1 MNERSYMLEND
12 KISKVLM
19 KLSLPATVG
28 MVVNALYNIVDT
40 IFIGRGVGTI
50 AIGALAIA
58 FPVQMIIMAIAQT
71 VGIGGASAVSR
82 SLGAKDVERADK
94 VAGNSFSSVF
104 IVSIITAFL
113 SFIFIEPIL
122 KIFGATD
129 NLLPYGV
136 EYLRIILIG
145 SIYFPFVV
153 CANNLIRAEGNAKV
167 SMVIMVI
174 GTGLNIILDPLFIF
188 VFNMGIG
195 GAAWATIISQ
205 FASLIYV
212 ILYMYGGKSSLK
224 VRFRHLKLEWA
235 IIKEIFTVGFSSFAR
250 QGAGSIVAIVVNN
263 SLKFYGG
270 DVAISIFGTVNK
282 VIMFLFM
289 PLFGVVQGMQPIV
302 GYNYG
307 AKKFERVKET
317 VKLSIIVTTI
327 LATTSVLIGE
337 LFPNLIMRVFT
348 KDMYFIENS
357 ASVLRI
363 IIAGIPV
370 IGIQVVGATLFQSIG
385 KAIPSLTMS
394 LLRQVLFL
402 IPLVLILPRIGNLG
416 LLGIWIAYPIADILA
431 TFVTGFLLKKEMKSM
446 YSLE

>member
-1 MNERSYMLEND
+1 
-12 KISKVLM
+12 
-19 KLSLPATVG
+19 
-28 MVVNALYNIVDT
+28 
-40 IFIGRGVGTI
+40 
-50 AIGALAIA
+50 
-58 FPVQMIIMAIAQT
+58 
-71 VGIGGASAVSR
+71 
-82 SLGAKDVERADK
+82 
-94 VAGNSFSSVF
+94 
-104 IVSIITAFL
+104 
-113 SFIFIEPIL
+113 
-122 KIFGATD
+122 
-129 NLLPYGV
+129 
-136 EYLRIILIG
+136 
-145 SIYFPFVV
+145 
-153 CANNLIRAEGNAKV
+153 
-167 SMVIMVI
+167 MVIMVI

-385 KAIPSLTMS
+385 KAIHYLTMS

>member
-1 MNERSYMLEND
+1 MNERSYMLENE

-28 MVVNALYNIVDT
+28 MIVNALYNIVDT

-58 FPVQMIIMAIAQT
+58 FPIQMIIMAIAQT
-71 VGIGGASAVSR
+71 VGVGGASALSR
-82 SLGAKDVERADK
+82 SLGAKDIERADK
-94 VAGNSFSSVF
+94 VAGNSFISVF
-104 IVSIITAFL
+104 IVSIITVVF
-113 SFIFIEPIL
+113 SFIFMEPIL
-122 KIFGATD
+122 RLFGATE
-129 NLLPYGV
+129 NILPYAM
-136 EYLRIILIG
+136 EYLKVILLG
-145 SIYFPFVV
+145 SLYFPFVV
-153 CANNLIRAEGNAKV
+153 CANNLIRAEGNAKA
-167 SMVIMVI
+167 SMIIMVI

-188 VFNMGIG
+188 VFNMGIA

-205 FASLIYV
+205 FASLVYV
-212 ILYMYGGKSSLK
+212 GIYMYGGKSALK
-224 VRFRHLKLEWA
+224 IRIRHLKLEGS
-235 IIKEIFTVGFSSFAR
+235 IVKEIFTVGFSSFTR
-250 QGAGSIVAIVVNN
+250 QAAGSVVAIVVNN

-270 DVAISIFGTVNK
+270 DMAISIYGTVNK

-307 AKKFERVKET
+307 AKKVSRVKET

-337 LFPNLIMRVFT
+337 LFPNLIMKVFT
-348 KDMYFIENS
+348 KDKAFIESS

-370 IGIQVVGATLFQSIG
+370 IGVQVVGSTLFQSIG
-385 KAIPSLTMS
+385 KAVPALILS

-416 LLGIWIAYPIADILA
+416 LIGIWMAYPIADILSTA
-431 TFVTGFLLKKEMKSM
+431 VTGFLLKNEMKKM
-446 YSLE
+446 YSVE